1 MTSKVSALVT
11 VAFFAVASAFGQD
24 KSCIGKWKLYPQP
37 QDGIISYLTIKEKNN
52 EYVLVRT
59 KDPKQ
64 TWKMTWNKKV
74 NAFDVNI
81 DGKQGTISMDNK
93 TKHLLFKA
101 SDGGRFEMVT
111 DK

>member
-1 MTSKVSALVT
+1 MTSKVLALVT
-11 VAFFAVASAFGQD
+11 VAFLSVAIAYGQD
-24 KSCIGKWKLYPQP
+24 KNCIGKWKLYPQP
-37 QDGIISYLTIKEKNN
+37 QDGIISYLTIRENNN

-64 TWKMTWNKKV
+64 TWKMTWNKKA
-74 NAFDVNI
+74 NAFDVNL
-81 DGKQGTISMDNK
+81 DGKQGTISIDNK

-101 SDGGRFEMVT
+101 TDGVKFEMVA